1 VDQFPVAGVQDDFR
15 SDVAGKRGELLIG
28 EWRILALR
36 KDEKREI
43 KGGKWMCMTKSTMT
57 M

>member
-15 SDVAGKRGELLIG
+15 SDVAGKRGEFLIG

-43 KGGKWMCMTKSTMT
+43 KGGK
-57 M
+57 